1 MPQNRRRFGKEEDA
15 LNRIRIQSRILTALL
30 LALAFLLCACTSLQ
44 ENAPDT
50 PAAPLSLWALRDD
63 PMTETLYALTVLY
76 NAEDPEAPVSVRIYD
91 DEQSLA
97 NAMDSARP
105 DLLLCGQ
112 DHALALYGQGRL
124 KRISDEDAPLPQF
137 TETFLALSD
146 CVGVSYFPLGADVQL
161 LAVNPSVPTQ
171 TDAAVLSNMD
181 RLCRAASDKGKQE
194 GQAFFSADSFA
205 GLFAAC
211 MAQTN
216 EVFLARR
223 QEDIRSE
230 AYRRLYNLLADA
242 AYTGGLTYDS
252 ADPVGDV
259 ASGTLSCA
267 LSRSSA
273 LVGADPSLFFYPM
286 PVMQGGSKLCLAE
299 IYGLAV
305 TSPFDRNLPYVGDFL
320 RGLFAQET
328 SLTSVLDAGFL
339 PACDAP
345 WPEGGGSFIGALR
358 ATADYYRFLS
368 PDAAEGY
375 RLRGRDFEADFR
387 DALALL
393 Q

>member
-1 MPQNRRRFGKEEDA
+1 
-15 LNRIRIQSRILTALL
+15 
-30 LALAFLLCACTSLQ
+30 
-44 ENAPDT
+44 
-50 PAAPLSLWALRDD
+50 
-63 PMTETLYALTVLY
+63 MTETLFALTELY
-76 NAEDPEAPVSVRIYD
+76 NAGEPQAPVSVRIFD

-97 NAMDSARP
+97 SAMDSARP
-105 DLLLCGQ
+105 DLLLCRQ

-124 KRISDEDAPLPQF
+124 KSIRDEDDFLPQF
-137 TETFLALSD
+137 TEAFLELSD

-161 LAVNPSVPTQ
+161 LAVNPSVPTKM
-171 TDAAVLSNMD
+171 DAAVLSNMD
-181 RLCRAASDKGKQE
+181 RLCRAASEQGTQE
-194 GQAFFSADSFA
+194 GQAFFSVDSFS

-211 MAQTN
+211 LAQTD

-223 QEDIRSE
+223 QEDIRSG
-230 AYRRLYNLLADA
+230 AYRHLYNLLADA
-242 AYTGGLTYDS
+242 AYTGGLSYDS

-259 ASGTLSCA
+259 ASGALGCA
-267 LSRSSA
+267 LSSSAA
-273 LVGADPSLFFYPM
+273 LVGADSSLFFYPM
-286 PVMQGGSKLCLAE
+286 PVVQGGSKLCLAE

-305 TSPFDRNLPYVGDFL
+305 TSPFDRSLPYAGDFL
-320 RGLFAQET
+320 RWLFAQET
-328 SLTSVLDAGFL
+328 SLASVLEAGFL

-375 RLRGRDFEADFR
+375 RLRGREFEEDFR
-387 DALALL
+387 TALALL